1 MLRGRENQTS
11 ERGDSDVCCEIGT
24 SSKVSMNITSGVRTY
39 AALVAA
45 ALLPIH
51 KEIDEIYNG

>member
-1 MLRGRENQTS
+1 M
-11 ERGDSDVCCEIGT
+11 
-24 SSKVSMNITSGVRTY
+24 KITSGVRTY